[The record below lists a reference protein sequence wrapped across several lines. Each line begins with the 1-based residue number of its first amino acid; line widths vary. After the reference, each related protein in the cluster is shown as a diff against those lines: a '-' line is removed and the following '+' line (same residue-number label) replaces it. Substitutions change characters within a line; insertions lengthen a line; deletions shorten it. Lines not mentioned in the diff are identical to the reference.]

1 MAKDVE
7 TMIVIASSPQD
18 ATMQLMKS
26 YLEEHGLFATVLDVQ
41 VSAQE
46 APMLGESRL
55 QVRAQDEQ
63 QARALLTEY
72 EARLNAPLGG
82 VFPWVKKMKG

>member
-1 MAKDVE
+1 MANDSEAMV
-7 TMIVIASSPQD
+7 VVASSPQD
-18 ATMQLMKS
+18 VTMQLMKS
-26 YLEEHGLFATVLDVQ
+26 YLEEHGLFATVLDVH
-41 VSAQE
+41 VAAQE

-55 QVRAQDEQ
+55 QVRASDES